1 MFGPRR
7 NADDGP
13 AAGRFPHA
21 GRWDPYRPPGKNK
34 KAGDFTLIS
43 VYGYVGEGPAGR
55 NRAWIGE
62 IAAYTAGLR
71 NAHLVAGGDWN
82 ITPDE
87 WDEVGGRRLGV
98 LLATGRPTCFPARGE
113 HTEKNFFLVNPCLRA
128 AVADYEFMPVGILP
142 THRAIKLTLNLV
154 ALREPVR
161 SLRKPRTIPHP
172 EPDQQRPQEAWA
184 DGDPQEPGYS
194 AGNPG

>member
-1 MFGPRR
+1 M
-7 NADDGP
+7 
-13 AAGRFPHA
+13 
-21 GRWDPYRPPGKNK
+21 
-34 KAGDFTLIS
+34 
-43 VYGYVGEGPAGR
+43 V
-55 NRAWIGE
+55 
-62 IAAYTAGLR
+62 
-71 NAHLVAGGDWN
+71 GDWN
-82 ITPDE
+82 VTPDE
-87 WDEVGGRRLGV
+87 LWVPALAPRTSSWLPDVGGR
-98 LLATGRPTCFPARGE
+98 RPTCFPARGE